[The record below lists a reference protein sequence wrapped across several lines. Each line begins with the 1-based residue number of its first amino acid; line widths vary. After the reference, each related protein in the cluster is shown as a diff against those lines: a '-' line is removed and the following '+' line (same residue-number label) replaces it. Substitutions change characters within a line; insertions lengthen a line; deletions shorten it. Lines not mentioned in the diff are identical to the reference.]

1 MAAAQNGNG
10 EDEGLL
16 AQINII
22 PFVDIVLVLL
32 IIFMLTSIAIVRAS
46 MVVNLPKAATGGA
59 RVESTV
65 NIVCNKDGSLMLNGA
80 PSTVAEIGTFVKS
93 QTAGNPKLQAVIAAD
108 KGVQLGFGHKAHRHG
123 GRDGRSCRTLNPQ
136 DFFHHA
142 ALVLRGHRDRM
153 APV

>member
-16 AQINII
+16 ANINII

-65 NIVCNKDGSLMLNGA
+65 NVVCSKDGTLMLNGA
-80 PSTVAEIGTFVKS
+80 PSTIPDIAAFVKRES
-93 QTAGNPKLQAVIAAD
+93 AANPKLQAVIAAD
-108 KGVQLGFGHKAHRHG
+108 KGVEY
-123 GRDGRSCRTLNPQ
+123 GRVIDLIDLVKRNGVSA
-136 DFFHHA
+136 F
-142 ALVLRGHRDRM
+142 ALDVERDV
-153 APV
+153 AVNTP

>member
-1 MAAAQNGNG
+1 MAAQTSNGD
-10 EDEGLL
+10 DEGLL
-16 AQINII
+16 ASINII

-80 PSTVAEIGTFVKS
+80 SSTVEEIGRFVKRQS
-93 QTAGNPKLQAVIAAD
+93 TSNPKLQAVIAAD
-108 KGVQLGFGHKAHRHG
+108 KGVEYGHVVDLIDLVKRNGVSAFALDVERQ
-123 GRDGRSCRTLNPQ
+123 T
-136 DFFHHA
+136 A
-142 ALVLRGHRDRM
+142 AV
-153 APV
+153 PP

>member
-1 MAAAQNGNG
+1 MAAPQNGNG
-10 EDEGLL
+10 EDEGPL
-16 AQINII
+16 ANINII

-80 PSTVAEIGTFVKS
+80 ASNVDEIGRFVKRES
-93 QTAGNPKLQAVIAAD
+93 STNPKLQAVIAAD
-108 KGVQLGFGHKAHRHG
+108 KGVEYGHVVDLIDLVKRNGVSAFALDVE
-123 GRDGRSCRTLNPQ
+123 RDVAINTP
-136 DFFHHA
+136 
-142 ALVLRGHRDRM
+142 
-153 APV
+153 

>member
-1 MAAAQNGNG
+1 MAAAQNSS

-16 AQINII
+16 ANINII

-65 NIVCNKDGSLMLNGA
+65 NVVCSKDGTLMLNGA
-80 PSTVAEIGTFVKS
+80 RSTVEEIGRFVKQQS
-93 QTAGNPKLQAVIAAD
+93 AANPKLQAVIAAD
-108 KGVQLGFGHKAHRHG
+108 KGVEYGKVIDLIDLVKRNGVSAF
-123 GRDGRSCRTLNPQ
+123 
-136 DFFHHA
+136 
-142 ALVLRGHRDRM
+142 ALDVEREVSVNT
-153 APV
+153 P

>member
-1 MAAAQNGNG
+1 MAAQTGNG

-16 AQINII
+16 ANINII

-80 PSTVAEIGTFVKS
+80 RSNVDEIGKFVKRES
-93 QTAGNPKLQAVIAAD
+93 AANSKLQAVIAAD
-108 KGVQLGFGHKAHRHG
+108 KGVEYGHVVDLIDLVKRNGVSA
-123 GRDGRSCRTLNPQ
+123 
-136 DFFHHA
+136 F
-142 ALVLRGHRDRM
+142 ALDVEREISIS
-153 APV
+153 PP

>member
-1 MAAAQNGNG
+1 MAAQNGNG

-16 AQINII
+16 ANINII

-80 PSTVAEIGTFVKS
+80 RSSVGEIGKLVKRES
-93 QTAGNPKLQAVIAAD
+93 AANPKLQAVIAAD
-108 KGVQLGFGHKAHRHG
+108 KGVEYGKVVDLIDLVKRNGVSAF
-123 GRDGRSCRTLNPQ
+123 
-136 DFFHHA
+136 
-142 ALVLRGHRDRM
+142 ALDVEREISIS
-153 APV
+153 PP

>member
-1 MAAAQNGNG
+1 MAAQTGNG

-16 AQINII
+16 ANINII

-46 MVVNLPKAATGGA
+46 IVVNLPKAATGGA

-80 PSTVAEIGTFVKS
+80 ASTVDEIGKFVKRES
-93 QTAGNPKLQAVIAAD
+93 GTNPKLQAVIAAD
-108 KGVQLGFGHKAHRHG
+108 KGVEYGHVVDLIDLVKRNGVSAFALDVERN
-123 GRDGRSCRTLNPQ
+123 T
-136 DFFHHA
+136 A
-142 ALVLRGHRDRM
+142 A
-153 APV
+153 ASP

>member
-1 MAAAQNGNG
+1 MAAAPNGNG

-16 AQINII
+16 ASINII

-80 PSTVAEIGTFVKS
+80 RSNVDEIGKFVKRES
-93 QTAGNPKLQAVIAAD
+93 GTNPKLQAVITAD
-108 KGVQLGFGHKAHRHG
+108 KGVEYGHVVDLIDLVKRNGVSAFALDVERN
-123 GRDGRSCRTLNPQ
+123 T
-136 DFFHHA
+136 A
-142 ALVLRGHRDRM
+142 ATS
-153 APV
+153 P

>member
-1 MAAAQNGNG
+1 MASQTNNG

-16 AQINII
+16 ATINII

-65 NIVCNKDGSLMLNGA
+65 NVVCNKDGSLMLNGA
-80 PSTVAEIGTFVKS
+80 RSSMDEIGRFVKRES
-93 QTAGNPKLQAVIAAD
+93 TANPKLQAVIAAD
-108 KGVQLGFGHKAHRHG
+108 KGVEYGKVVDLIDLVKRNGVSAFALDVERE
-123 GRDGRSCRTLNPQ
+123 L
-136 DFFHHA
+136 A
-142 ALVLRGHRDRM
+142 A
-153 APV
+153 ASP

>member
-1 MAAAQNGNG
+1 MAAARNGNG
-10 EDEGLL
+10 EDEGPL
-16 AQINII
+16 ANINII

-80 PSTVAEIGTFVKS
+80 RSNKEEIGKFVKRES
-93 QTAGNPKLQAVIAAD
+93 AANPKLQAVIAAD
-108 KGVQLGFGHKAHRHG
+108 KGVEYGNVVDLIDLVKRNGVSAF
-123 GRDGRSCRTLNPQ
+123 
-136 DFFHHA
+136 
-142 ALVLRGHRDRM
+142 ALDVEREM
-153 APV
+153 APSDL

>member
-1 MAAAQNGNG
+1 MAAQPSNG

-16 AQINII
+16 ANINII

-80 PSTVAEIGTFVKS
+80 SSTAQEIGSFVKRES
-93 QTAGNPKLQAVIAAD
+93 VVNPKLQAVIAAD
-108 KGVQLGFGHKAHRHG
+108 KGVEY
-123 GRDGRSCRTLNPQ
+123 GRVVDLIDLVKRNGVSA
-136 DFFHHA
+136 F
-142 ALVLRGHRDRM
+142 ALDVERQT
-153 APV
+153 APTQP

>member
-1 MAAAQNGNG
+1 MAAAKNGNG

-16 AQINII
+16 ANINII

-65 NIVCNKDGSLMLNGA
+65 NVVCNKDGSLMLNGA
-80 PSTVAEIGTFVKS
+80 PSSIDEIGQFVKRES
-93 QTAGNPKLQAVIAAD
+93 AVNPKLQAVIAAD
-108 KGVQLGFGHKAHRHG
+108 KGVEY
-123 GRDGRSCRTLNPQ
+123 GRVVDLIDLVKRNGVSA
-136 DFFHHA
+136 F
-142 ALVLRGHRDRM
+142 ALDVERGVSDST
-153 APV
+153 P

>member
-1 MAAAQNGNG
+1 MAAQTGNG

-16 AQINII
+16 ANINII

-46 MVVNLPKAATGGA
+46 MVVNLPTAATGGA

-80 PSTVAEIGTFVKS
+80 RSNVDEIGKFVKRES
-93 QTAGNPKLQAVIAAD
+93 ATNSKLQAVIAAD
-108 KGVQLGFGHKAHRHG
+108 KGVEYGHVVDLIDLVKRNGVSA
-123 GRDGRSCRTLNPQ
+123 
-136 DFFHHA
+136 F
-142 ALVLRGHRDRM
+142 ALDVEREISIS
-153 APV
+153 PP

>member
-10 EDEGLL
+10 DDDGPL
-16 AQINII
+16 ASINII

-65 NIVCNKDGSLMLNGA
+65 NIVCNKDGTLMLNGA
-80 PSTVAEIGTFVKS
+80 RSNVDEIGKFVKRES
-93 QTAGNPKLQAVIAAD
+93 SANPKLQAVIAGD
-108 KGVQLGFGHKAHRHG
+108 KGVEY
-123 GRDGRSCRTLNPQ
+123 GRVVDLIDLVKRNGVSA
-136 DFFHHA
+136 F
-142 ALVLRGHRDRM
+142 ALDVEREM
-153 APV
+153 AVSTP

>member
-16 AQINII
+16 ANINII

-65 NIVCNKDGSLMLNGA
+65 NVVCNKDGSLMLNGA
-80 PSTVAEIGTFVKS
+80 PSTSEEIGKFVKTQS
-93 QTAGNPKLQAVIAAD
+93 AGNPKLQAVIAAD
-108 KGVQLGFGHKAHRHG
+108 KGVEYGKVVDLIDLVKRNGVSAFALDVE
-123 GRDGRSCRTLNPQ
+123 RDVSTS
-136 DFFHHA
+136 
-142 ALVLRGHRDRM
+142 
-153 APV
+153 AP